1 MTDQVVKLTEHE
13 RDQIEAEET
22 TIRQAAI
29 AQAALE
35 GELWQDADGE
45 FVIVNDT
52 DDAEEFAKLSGF
64 ESLAAWGENAGY
76 NKTPDGTWHDQDG
89 DEIDLESYAIEVM
102 ESEWTQCDFI
112 DYCNEQLET
121 QVLYNKHGEAVQAS
135 LLIMM
140 NGPHLESEGDYL
152 VYTYGHNTSR
162 RYVSGLHDAL
172 LENEEDLKLAKS
184 EW

>member
-1 MTDQVVKLTEHE
+1 MSDQVVKLTEHE

-29 AQAALE
+29 AQAALD
-35 GELWQDADGE
+35 GDLWQDGNGE
-45 FVIVNDT
+45 FVVVNDAQ
-52 DDAEEFAKLSGF
+52 DAEEFAKLSGF
-64 ESLAAWGENAGY
+64 ESLAAWGNLFDY
-76 NKTPDGTWHDQDG
+76 TDSPDGVWRDQDG
-89 DEIDLESYAIEVM
+89 DEIDLEACALEVM
-102 ESEWTQCDFI
+102 ESEWVQCDFI

-172 LENEEDLKLAKS
+172 LENEPDLKLAKS